1 MTPRAQHTPARAS
14 GPRLGVA
21 AQQRVRTAGGRVGQ
35 WWTPPW
41 LAALLATWAG
51 LDRPAPRGRR
61 WRVLD
66 AGAGMGALSLAA
78 LEHDVDVTMVE
89 RDERLVARLERG
101 IVEAHSERA
110 RVVRA
115 DFLARA
121 ERQRELFE
129 IDHLR
134 GYDVVLTNPPWEKDY
149 PERFILRAL
158 EASTRVCAI
167 VPLNMQCGGA
177 RAGFWST
184 VALERVKALANRPRF
199 GGAGGGMRD
208 VMLIEVGPRGSLS
221 RQVRTVL
228 EVG

>member
-1 MTPRAQHTPARAS
+1 M
-14 GPRLGVA
+14 
-21 AQQRVRTAGGRVGQ
+21 
-35 WWTPPW
+35 
-41 LAALLATWAG
+41 
-51 LDRPAPRGRR
+51 
-61 WRVLD
+61 LD

-89 RDERLVARLERG
+89 RDERLVAKLERG

-110 RVVRA
+110 RVVRG

-121 ERQRELFE
+121 ERPRELFE

-184 VALERVKALANRPRF
+184 VALERAKALANRPKF

-208 VMLIEVGPRGSLS
+208 VMLVEVGPRGSLS